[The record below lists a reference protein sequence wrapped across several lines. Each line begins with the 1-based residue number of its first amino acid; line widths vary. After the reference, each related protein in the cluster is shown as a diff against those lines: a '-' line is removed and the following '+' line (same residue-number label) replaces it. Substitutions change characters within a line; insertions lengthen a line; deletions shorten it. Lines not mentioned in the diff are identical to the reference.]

1 MNYAK
6 KIFGVIACIAI
17 IGFSFS
23 ACEEGNDK
31 TEKEYWNVTWV
42 LNGGEW
48 SAGFKPVSK
57 VEKDTA
63 LTKPGN
69 PIKEEYIFINWFSNA
84 GLTAAYNFTKVVTAD
99 ITLYAKW
106 GRDYNISVTGGTS
119 DKEKAAEG
127 ETITLTPGSE
137 AGKRFTGWTIVPPID
152 TMLSENKFI
161 MPEFDVTITAV
172 FEAAGTTDVPYHIS
186 NNFAQDSSSGFVVQW
201 HNATTVS
208 SQTLQLVK
216 AGRGF
221 EEAEDIAATMT
232 AFTKPS
238 ATTCSLTG
246 CSCTGLGNYDAR
258 NIFRVTAA
266 ELSPATQYKYRVGS
280 EGAWSDT
287 FYHLTSGGSNTD
299 FSFTVVTDTQDD
311 VFEGMTLTL
320 RAANQYDPDHRFFI
334 HAGDVVNYIGL
345 NPSEIEN
352 YMNKSTEFIKYRP
365 IAATQG
371 NHDTY
376 HNKSGDTYIFGE
388 ATIFNAFITFP
399 PNGFV
404 QTLPTFD
411 PNRGNSYYFY
421 YNKVLIVVLNT
432 LSSQN
437 AISTSEPNL
446 AAFAAQQ
453 TWFRNVLQKDKDE
466 NRSKYR
472 IVITHVPFFPGRGTS
487 DGSPAGTNETWIM
500 PNSRAAYGKI
510 LDDFDVDIYFAG
522 HDHVYGRSHPIK
534 VTGTTNAATTLAQI
548 AAENPGVDNG
558 YGAEF
563 GPTEG
568 GTIHSIVGST
578 GPKTYDF
585 RNKDGNTNKFIPR
598 VYAAVL
604 LDQNGTYEDY
614 FTGRTPVGPK
624 FSPGLFVNV
633 KVTDEKLVVNAIR
646 RDGVVLDSYE
656 VEAKR

>member
-1 MNYAK
+1 MKAK
-6 KIFGVIACIAI
+6 QKLWGIITAAVI
-17 IGFSFS
+17 IGCALT
-23 ACEEGNDK
+23 ACEDTGS
-31 TEKEYWNVTWV
+31 TAEYCKVTWD
-42 LNGGEW
+42 LNGGKW
-48 SAGFKPVSK
+48 PAGFTPVTK
-57 VEKDTA
+57 VVKDTL

-69 PIKEEYIFINWFSNA
+69 PVKDEYVFINWFTND
-84 GLTAAYNFTKVVTAD
+84 GLTTTHNFTKNITAD

-106 GRDYNISVTGGTS
+106 GRDYSISITGGTA

-127 ETITLTPGSE
+127 TTITLKPDTQAS
-137 AGKRFTGWTIVPPID
+137 KVFVGWKIVPPID
-152 TMLSENKFI
+152 TMLSENRFI
-161 MPEFDVTITAV
+161 MPEFDVTITGI
-172 FEAAGTTDVPYHIS
+172 FEDAGTGNVPYHIS
-186 NNFAQDSSSGFVVQW
+186 NNLAQDSSKGFLVQW

-221 EEAEDIAATMT
+221 EDADEIAATVT
-232 AFTKPS
+232 AFQKPDT
-238 ATTCSLTG
+238 ATCSLSG

-258 NIFRVTAA
+258 NIFRVTVTG
-266 ELSPATQYKYRVGS
+266 LSPATQYKYRVGS
-280 EGAWSDT
+280 TGAWSEP
-287 FYHLTSGGSNTD
+287 YYYLTSGGPNTD

-320 RAANQYDPDHRFFI
+320 RAANEYDPDHRFFI

-404 QTLPTFD
+404 QDLPTFD

-437 AISTSEPNL
+437 PISTSEPNL

-466 NRSKYR
+466 NLSKYR

-534 VTGTTNAATTLAQI
+534 VTGTTNAATTLAAI
-548 AAENPGVDNG
+548 AIENPGADNG
-558 YGAEF
+558 YGTEF

-578 GPKTYDF
+578 GPKTYAF
-585 RNKDGNTNKFIPR
+585 RNQTATTSRFIPR
-598 VYAAVL
+598 IYAAAL
-604 LDQNGTYEDY
+604 LDENGTYADSIA
-614 FTGRTPVGPK
+614 GGTPAGPK

-646 RDGVVLDSYE
+646 RDGVVLDTYE